1 MSAALD
7 LHQDPIRTLVF
18 KMTTPLMLAGLVT
31 TSYNFVD
38 MIFASR
44 LGSVEVASIAFVA
57 PFFMMLQALAIGVI
71 RGGISIIATLLG
83 QQEQKEASAY
93 ATQLRLLVVWLS
105 LIFAVP
111 GFFVLPVIMRAAG
124 VSDELFSNSVTYS
137 RILFCSIPL
146 MLMFQLY
153 LSFFKSQGKM
163 KTISRVSIFGV
174 ACNAALN
181 AVFLFVFHFEID
193 GLAYASLLTTF
204 TQLLIIYVL
213 YRREEQEFTVAWR
226 KLPGYSALQIWKRL
240 LAVGLPLSLSQASTH
255 FGFMVLNIFIVQYGH
270 QAVAAFAI
278 GNRIHSLLF
287 FPSKEIAS
295 GLIPLIAQNWGRGA
309 IDRVRETIKVGLG
322 FALAFGVFAAV
333 VIQLIKYPL
342 AHFLTNDDP
351 ETYRHVINYIGLVGW
366 TVIAWALFHTFM
378 GIFISFQK
386 TLFAL
391 AVDIVRLWGIRI
403 PGILL
408 FYHFMPELAEYGI
421 WNTMFISNTVT
432 MFFAIGYFFVMIP
445 PMLRQAEAEKPLVSA
460 DGRGSLA

>member
-1 MSAALD
+1 
-7 LHQDPIRTLVF
+7 
-18 KMTTPLMLAGLVT
+18 
-31 TSYNFVD
+31 
-38 MIFASR
+38 
-44 LGSVEVASIAFVA
+44 
-57 PFFMMLQALAIGVI
+57 MMLQALAIGVI

-83 QQEQKEASAY
+83 QQEPDEASAY
-93 ATQLRLLVVWLS
+93 ATQLRFLVIWLS

-111 GFFVLPVIMRAAG
+111 GFFILPVILSAAG
-124 VSDELFSNSVTYS
+124 VSDDLYGQSVSYS
-137 RILFCSIPL
+137 RILFSSIPF

-163 KTISRVSIFGV
+163 KTISRVSIFGI

-181 AVFLFVFHFEID
+181 SVFLFVLHFDIE
-193 GLAYASLLTTF
+193 GLAYASLLTTVI
-204 TQLLIIYVL
+204 QLVITYTL
-213 YRREEQEFTVAWR
+213 YRREQQGFSLSWKRSSV
-226 KLPGYSALQIWKRL
+226 YSPLSIWKRL
-240 LAVGLPLSLSQASTH
+240 LAVGLPLSFSQASTH

-309 IDRVRETIKVGLG
+309 VNRVREAIKVGLG
-322 FALAFGVFAAV
+322 FAFGFGVFAAI
-333 VIQLIKYPL
+333 VIQLIKYPI
-342 AHFLTNDDP
+342 AQFLTNDDP

-391 AVDIVRLWGIRI
+391 AVDVVRLWGIRI
-403 PGILL
+403 PGIIL

-445 PMLRQAEAEKPLVSA
+445 PLLKQGELQNQSSSA
-460 DGRGSLA
+460 QGRGSLA